1 MSAVRP
7 SIEERY
13 GTHEKYVAQVRDA
26 DERLVRGRYLLE
38 DDADRLIA
46 QAEASRVLK

>member
-7 SIEERY
+7 SIEERD
-13 GTHEKYVAQVRDA
+13 GTHETYVAQVRDA
-26 DERLVRGRYLLE
+26 AERLVRGRHLRQ

-46 QAEASRVLK
+46 QAEARRVLK